1 MVRIV
6 ITFVFALMVS
16 VASVVGSAAAK
27 NWNMSDTKSD
37 PTNFWNKTK
46 NAKSCNGPEFDHIRD
61 KISIKKIRV
70 KDTIFENLNAPLGL
84 RSSAYCKFNY
94 ASKMVPK
101 PLVDAKI
108 DSKYGGKDQKRF
120 QPIYEFLNTNIGLNR
135 LEPAGVAESRLKK
148 FLLSW
153 SSADALSKNIRFT
166 LMKKFRLDF
175 HVQSLLPPMIIAFS
189 DISGSLTKNE
199 RVQVGSWLNRLV
211 EQSQQSDFYS
221 RQDNK
226 AYLRHLTALLW
237 GIVIENER
245 LVEQAKKGYQNA
257 IFDMRP
263 DGTFPKDVS
272 RGGSGIHYQN
282 RSTNAL
288 IALAGYATL
297 IGENWI
303 DYEVNGRSIKDAVA
317 WLDDA
322 NSDPSL
328 NKVYAR
334 RCDGG
339 SKGTID
345 SPNMNH
351 LNILRTGESDI
362 SWVTLYMHLTDEEP
376 SFLSKRVRTDRGY
389 WSTAY
394 GPQSCLVAD

>member
-1 MVRIV
+1 MFRVA
-6 ITFVFALMVS
+6 ITFVCALMVS
-16 VASVVGSAAAK
+16 VTTLIGSAAAK

-61 KISIKKIRV
+61 KISIKKIKI
-70 KDTIFENLNAPLGL
+70 KDTVYENLNAPLGL

-135 LEPAGVAESRLKK
+135 LEPAGVAASRLKK

-175 HVQSLLPPMIIAFS
+175 HVQSLLPPMIIAYS
-189 DISGSLTKNE
+189 DVSGSLTKNE

-226 AYLRHLTALLW
+226 VYLQHLTALLW
-237 GIVIENER
+237 GV
-245 LVEQAKKGYQNA
+245 VAKKGYQNA

-272 RGGSGIHYQN
+272 RGGTGIHYQN

-288 IALAGYATL
+288 MALAGYATL
-297 IGENWI
+297 IGENWVE
-303 DYEVNGRSIKDAVA
+303 YEVNGRSIEDAVK
-317 WLDDA
+317 WLDKA
-322 NSDPSL
+322 NADPSL

-339 SKGTID
+339 SNGTID
-345 SPNMNH
+345 NPNMNH
-351 LNILRTGESDI
+351 LNILKTGESDI
-362 SWVTLYMHLTDEEP
+362 SWVTLYMQLTDKKP
-376 SFLSKRVRTDRGY
+376 SFLSKRVQTDRGY

-394 GPQSCLVAD
+394 GPQSCLVGE

>member
-1 MVRIV
+1 MIRVG
-6 ITFVFALMVS
+6 ITVVFALLVT
-16 VASVVGSAAAK
+16 ATAWAG
-27 NWNMSDTKSD
+27 NWNTSDSSGTKSD

-46 NAKSCNGPEFDHIRD
+46 HAKSCNGPEFDHVRD
-61 KISIKKIRV
+61 KISIKRIKV
-70 KDTIFENLNAPLGL
+70 KNKVFENLNAPLGL

-94 ASKMVPK
+94 ASQLVPK

-108 DSKYGGKDQKRF
+108 SSKYGGKDQKRF
-120 QPIYEFLNTNIGLNR
+120 QPIYEFLNTNVGLNR
-135 LEPAGVAESRLKK
+135 LEPNGVAESRLKE

-153 SSADALSKNIRFT
+153 SSADALSQNIRFT
-166 LMKKFRLDF
+166 LMKEFRLDF
-175 HVQSLLPPMIIAFS
+175 HVQSLLPPMIIAYS
-189 DISGSLTKNE
+189 DVSRSLDKNE

-237 GIVIENER
+237 GVVIKNER

-272 RGGSGIHYQN
+272 RGGTGIHYQN

-288 IALAGYATL
+288 MALAGYATL

-303 DYEVNGRSIKDAVA
+303 EYEVNGRSIEDAVT
-317 WLDDA
+317 WLDKA
-322 NSDPSL
+322 NADPSL

-339 SKGTID
+339 SNGTID
-345 SPNMNH
+345 NPNMSH
-351 LNILRTGESDI
+351 LNVLRTGESDI
-362 SWVTLYMHLTDEEP
+362 SWVTLYMHLTNKKP
-376 SFLSKRVRTDRGY
+376 SFLSKRVRADRGY

-394 GPQSCLVAD
+394 GPQSCLVGD